1 GDGGGV
7 SGGARRALD
16 DLRQPAAQCPGRL
29 RRRRGDRPAG
39 RGARCRGPQSDGA
52 AGRRLV
58 GARDFPGGDR
68 AARERA
74 RTRAGPRPDARVAGT
89 RGGAAGGAA
98 VEEGCRRLLPGAA
111 GMTFVVCEDGAEYT
125 ERFRRFLG
133 SQFRFVRAGHFAE
146 ALALAD
152 GAVALLLDLDFRRT
166 QPALLVDERGE
177 SGARSTA
184 DVQGILIL
192 RALRARGVTLPALLF
207 ADLDDAERAARL

>member
-1 GDGGGV
+1 
-7 SGGARRALD
+7 
-16 DLRQPAAQCPGRL
+16 
-29 RRRRGDRPAG
+29 
-39 RGARCRGPQSDGA
+39 
-52 AGRRLV
+52 
-58 GARDFPGGDR
+58 
-68 AARERA
+68 
-74 RTRAGPRPDARVAGT
+74 
-89 RGGAAGGAA
+89 
-98 VEEGCRRLLPGAA
+98 
-111 GMTFVVCEDGAEYT
+111 MTFVVCEDGAEYT
-125 ERFRRFLG
+125 ERFSRFLG

-207 ADLDDAERAARL
+207 ADLDDAERAARLERELSPLRVVPASVGLPRIAQLLRELVNSATGSVENS